1 MLIAVLLVSLL
12 IFIAMGLPIAVALAG
27 SSLLYLAIGYL
38 TGEVAVPSVVVIHRM
53 VNGVDSFPLLA
64 VPFFVFAGNLM
75 NTAGITKR
83 IYDFALAI
91 VGWLKG
97 GLGHVNVIGS
107 VIFAGMSG
115 TAVADAGGLGTIEIK
130 AMRDHGY
137 DVNFAVG
144 ITAASSTIGP
154 IIPPSLPMVIY
165 GVVGGVSI
173 GQLFAAGVVPGLIMA
188 VILMGTV
195 TLYAHRRGW
204 GRDAEFSIRNMASSF
219 RLAWMPLMTPV
230 IILGGML
237 FGVFTPTEAAVAA
250 CAYALLLGLVVYRSL
265 SWRQLVRVSMD
276 TIETTAV
283 VLLIVAGASIF
294 GWILATTRVTE
305 AFAEAMLSITRDPI
319 YVLLLIN
326 LLLLVVGCFMETI
339 AAITILTPV
348 LLPVA
353 VQVGID
359 PVQFGLI
366 MVLNLM
372 IGLLTPP
379 VGMVLYVL
387 ARVASIPFEQ
397 CVRACLPFIVPLLI
411 VLFLITF
418 VPGVTLWLPTLFF
431 R

>member
-1 MLIAVLLVSLL
+1 MLIVVLLVSLCAL
-12 IFIAMGLPIAVALAG
+12 IVAGLPIGVALAG
-27 SSLLYLAIGYL
+27 SSLLYLVLGYL
-38 TGEVAVPSVVVIHRM
+38 TGEVGVPSVVVIHRM

-64 VPFFVFAGNLM
+64 VPFFIFCGNLM
-75 NTAGITKR
+75 NTSGITKR
-83 IYDFALAI
+83 IYDFALAV
-91 VGWLKG
+91 VGWAKG
-97 GLGHVNVIGS
+97 GLGHVNVLGS

-144 ITAASSTIGP
+144 LTAASSTIGP

-173 GQLFAAGVVPGLIMA
+173 GQLFAAGVVPGLLMA
-188 VILMGTV
+188 AVLMGMV
-195 TLYAHRRGW
+195 FVYAHRRGW
-204 GRDAEFSIRNMASSF
+204 KADAAFSLCGLWIAF
-219 RLAWMPLMTPV
+219 KLAWMPLMTPV
-230 IILGGML
+230 IILGGMV
-237 FGVFTPTEAAVAA
+237 FGVFTPTEAAIAA
-250 CAYALLLGLVVYRSL
+250 CVWALFLGLVVYRSL
-265 SWRQLVRVSMD
+265 SLRQLVRVSMD

-283 VLLIVAGASIF
+283 VLIIVGGASIF

-305 AFAEAMLSITRDPI
+305 AFAESLLSLTTNPYAI
-319 YVLLLIN
+319 LLLIN
-326 LLLLVVGCFMETI
+326 ALLLVVGCFLETI

-348 LLPVA
+348 LLPIA
-353 VQVGID
+353 VKVGID

-387 ARVASIPFEQ
+387 TRVANISFEQ
-397 CVRACLPFIVPLLI
+397 CVRACLPFTVPLVI
-411 VLFLITF
+411 VLALMTF
-418 VPGVTLWLPTLFF
+418 IPFITLWLPTLIF